1 MAMTDRND
9 AAKPAR
15 PRKPAATNR
24 LDISDPDARLAEMIG
39 QITYCYRP
47 SWDPAR
53 GVIAAYLCVPM
64 LPDGPSDAQRR
75 DAALVLGG
83 GDLVLEKLDLAV
95 LQHGI
100 SVLEGLMREKRK
112 LLVTTPVHFETL
124 AVASHRQ
131 RYIEVLRT
139 KLASDAASL
148 LVIELVNVPDGVPPA
163 RLLEITS
170 PLRAHARAVI
180 ARLRPETS
188 EFAAFAGSRIS
199 AVGCDL
205 SRHTGSET
213 TMMQQMSRF
222 GRGAAKAGMATY
234 LRGVRSLSLATAAL
248 GAGFAHVDG
257 DVIAETV
264 DHPRGIVE
272 FNLLDLYDRPPP
284 KG

>member
-1 MAMTDRND
+1 MAMSDRSN
-9 AAKPAR
+9 AAKTAR
-15 PRKPAATNR
+15 RNAPSANR
-24 LDISDPDARLAEMIG
+24 LDLSDPDARINEMLG
-39 QITYCYRP
+39 QVSYCYRP

-53 GVIAAYLCVPM
+53 SVIAAYLCVPM
-64 LPDGPSDAQRR
+64 LPDGTSDAQRR
-75 DAALVLGG
+75 EAALIF
-83 GDLVLEKLDLAV
+83 GDDASAIEKLDVAV
-95 LQHGI
+95 LRHAI
-100 SVLEGLMREKRK
+100 SVLEGLMRDKRK

-124 AVASHRQ
+124 AVAVHRQ

-148 LVIELVNVPDGVPPA
+148 LVIELVNVPDGVPQA

-180 ARLRPETS
+180 ARLRPETA
-188 EFAAFAGSRIS
+188 EFGQFAGSRIS

-213 TMMQQMSRF
+213 TMMQQMARF

-234 LRGVRSLSLATAAL
+234 LRGVRSLSLTTAAL
-248 GAGFAHVDG
+248 GAGFAHIDG
-257 DVIAETV
+257 DAIAANV
-264 DHPRGIVE
+264 DQPRGIVE
-272 FNLLDLYDRPPP
+272 FSLFDLYDSTTP